1 MVAGRR
7 AKKVPSKKVI
17 APIFLLSKRKR
28 AVSGVQDFFLNPLQA
43 TEGNWPTI
51 YKLLRGKKMRGVTS
65 QMKKFTWAEYDM
77 RKGGRLRCYFCFRS
91 SLGWKFSRDPETGQ
105 IIEVPSAIKL
115 VGY

>member
-28 AVSGVQDFFLNPLQA
+28 AVSGVQDFSLNPLQA

-51 YKLLRGKKMRGVTS
+51 YKLLREEDERGYKS
-65 QMKKFTWAEYDM
+65 NEKIYL
-77 RKGGRLRCYFCFRS
+77 GR
-91 SLGWKFSRDPETGQ
+91 
-105 IIEVPSAIKL
+105 V
-115 VGY
+115 